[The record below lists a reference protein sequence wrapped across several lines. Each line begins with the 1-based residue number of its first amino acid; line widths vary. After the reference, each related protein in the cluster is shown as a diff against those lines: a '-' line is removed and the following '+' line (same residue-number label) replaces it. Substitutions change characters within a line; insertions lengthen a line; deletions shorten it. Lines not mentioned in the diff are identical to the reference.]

1 MWLMGMWIAGCSS
14 STSIRW
20 NVLAGAKIHSP
31 AVTKTDG
38 QQWHESIAT
47 GIHSMFGIVAS
58 AVKA

>member
-1 MWLMGMWIAGCSS
+1 MWIAGCSS